1 VPLLF
6 DERATQTMTKELS
19 IGPPVWQKPLLIAG
33 TALLVLFLAAYGVM
47 RFIDLPQKEMEIET
61 LANEIMLGNQQLK
74 TMTSERQ
81 ENTILT
87 ARKRILDALLK
98 KHNRWSALL
107 SELTVDTPRGVQID
121 RIMLRGKEMK
131 VEGIAIDFNSV
142 SNLAINM
149 SDSLYLKDSQ
159 VDWITRKEKNP
170 EILDFSIS
178 AKLSDANAA
187 GSPKQN
193 ETQKPSEPVK
203 TGSSRENPIG
213 GFTSAKLAEN
223 LRGRNYAH

>member
-1 VPLLF
+1 
-6 DERATQTMTKELS
+6 
-19 IGPPVWQKPLLIAG
+19 
-33 TALLVLFLAAYGVM
+33 M

-149 SDSLYLKDSQ
+149 GDSLYLKDSQ

-170 EILDFSIS
+170 DILDFSIS

-187 GSPKQN
+187 GTSKPN

-203 TGSSRENPIG
+203 TGSTFENPID
-213 GFTSAKLAEN
+213 TASAKLAEKSEGAQLCSLGFN
-223 LRGRNYAH
+223 MLH